1 MARLALSLAMTPDTG
16 SRSRPDL
23 LAGALAALTAFGAGA
38 TFANILFGL
47 PGLTRV
53 RQQAPELGVLLIP
66 TATALAIMAI
76 LIVAQRFFIPGYPVT
91 ALGSFV
97 SVWALGF
104 VDDLLGGPDMTGVWL
119 VLVAAGGGAA
129 LAGLAL
135 ASAGGFWQRLAIGIG
150 LTAGLALNGKVN
162 QMVTTQ
168 DRPPFTLALA
178 TCALALV
185 ATAVVARRG
194 RSRFEVGPGVGAAV
208 VTAVAGVAVM
218 GALLVR
224 SMVVNDFGQV
234 PVLDYVPDSGA
245 VKYSLLAVAALVTAL
260 LAWYAARLGGPGL
273 AYLPVLG
280 FGLAAPMTPVALGF
294 SSVADT
300 AWPVVAG
307 AIVLAAV
314 LGAFA
319 MLSYQLPWEVV
330 GVLAAGGGLL
340 QISTSTGATV
350 HSEYLLT
357 VCGGSFA
364 LAAGLVR
371 AAGLRAGA
379 AAAVL
384 GLTTMM
390 LAAQALGPATMDA
403 LKLNLLASSSQHAVL
418 PSAISAVVLVVL
430 FALSRAGRGT
440 R

>member
-1 MARLALSLAMTPDTG
+1 MTPDTG
-16 SRSRPDL
+16 SGPRPDL
-23 LAGALAALTAFGAGA
+23 LAGVLAALITFGAGA
-38 TFANILFGL
+38 TFGNILFGL
-47 PGLTRV
+47 PALTRV
-53 RQQAPELGVLLIP
+53 RQQAPELGVLLVP
-66 TATALAIMAI
+66 TAACLTMMLI
-76 LIVAQRFFIPGYPVT
+76 LLVAQRFFIPWYLVSAAG
-91 ALGSFV
+91 AFV
-97 SVWALGF
+97 SACAFGF
-104 VDDLLGGPDMTGVWL
+104 VDGGLGGPDMTGAWL
-119 VLVAAGGGAA
+119 VLIAIGGGAT

-135 ASAGGFWQRLAIGIG
+135 ATAGGTGQRLAIGIG
-150 LTAGLALNGKVN
+150 LTTGFALNGKVA
-162 QMVTTQ
+162 QMVTTR
-168 DRPPFTLALA
+168 DWPPYVLALA
-178 TCALALV
+178 TCGL
-185 ATAVVARRG
+185 AVVAAIVVR
-194 RSRFEVGPGVGAAV
+194 RSRFRFDGGLGVGAAV
-208 VTAVAGVAVM
+208 VTAVAGAVVM
-218 GALLVR
+218 AALLVR
-224 SMVVNDFGQV
+224 STLVD
-234 PVLDYVPDSGA
+234 DYGLVRAVAAIPDDQKI
-245 VKYSLLAVAALVTAL
+245 KYSLVAVAALVTVL
-260 LAWYAARLGGPGL
+260 LAGYAVRLGGPSV

-294 SSVADT
+294 SSVAAT